1 MRVLGFDPSMTNF
14 GWCLIDTDLPDAQ
27 KVVARGRFQTT
38 SKTLYIA
45 RYIQLRQNVV
55 DLVRKYDVR
64 TLGCESPV
72 FGELYSE
79 GLYGLFLYLS
89 EALYTEKCDLV
100 FFSPSQVKSHARAFL
115 KRPRV
120 NGKLWKMEKPD
131 MVEAAK
137 ADTGG
142 KGVWNHN
149 EADAYWVARTAA
161 RFWQFLEGTL
171 TALDL
176 TEDETYQFA
185 HIHKFQRGEKKGT
198 EVKRG
203 LLYREDDRFFR
214 WSGGE
219 DE

>member
-1 MRVLGFDPSMTNF
+1 M
-14 GWCLIDTDLPDAQ
+14 
-27 KVVARGRFQTT
+27 
-38 SKTLYIA
+38 
-45 RYIQLRQNVV
+45 QLRQNVV
-55 DLVRKYDVR
+55 DLVREHNVR
-64 TLGCESPV
+64 VLGCESPV

-89 EALYTEKCDLV
+89 EALYTEKCDVV
-100 FFSPSQVKSHARAFL
+100 FLSPGQVKAHARLRLA
-115 KRPRV
+115 RPRV
-120 NGKLWKMEKPD
+120 GGKLWKMEKPD

-137 ADTGG
+137 TDTGG

-149 EADAYWVARTAA
+149 EADAYWVARSAA
-161 RFWQFLEGTL
+161 RFWQFLDGTL

-176 TEDETYQFA
+176 TEEEAYQFA
-185 HIHKFQRGEKKGT
+185 RIQKYKRGDKKGT